1 MRGGRSPPRPLLRNW
16 KRPPQ
21 GPWGGFCG
29 RALERNSGSG
39 GRKAPA
45 RPETLA
51 SFRLPPPPGRLP
63 IAREAAEETYRAAAG
78 ARVLT
83 SRGDLESFFDRC
95 DATEVGREPDWAVH
109 RRVIEESIAAGNPP
123 IAAPDR
129 PKRGQ

>member
-1 MRGGRSPPRPLLRNW
+1 MSDRVHVLIDEAD
-16 KRPPQ
+16 K
-21 GPWGGFCG
+21 
-29 RALERNSGSG
+29 ERY
-39 GRKAPA
+39 REIAA
-45 RPETLA
+45 REGKSL
-51 SFRLPPPPGRLP
+51 SVWL
-63 IAREAAEETYRAAAG
+63 REAAEEKYRAAAG

-129 PKRGQ
+129 PKRGR